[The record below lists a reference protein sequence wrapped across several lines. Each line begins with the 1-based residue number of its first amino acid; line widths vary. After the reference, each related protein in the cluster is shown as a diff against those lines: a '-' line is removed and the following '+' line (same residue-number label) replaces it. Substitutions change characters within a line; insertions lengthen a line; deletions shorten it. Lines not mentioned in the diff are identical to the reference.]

1 MAVVIRKMLPT
12 DLQPAMSL
20 LAQYNMAP
28 TPERP
33 DAERSGLITENSFVA
48 VEEGRMAGV
57 ASYIVLSADRA
68 ETASLAV
75 DPAFRGQGV
84 GARLQIARLRE
95 LKQSGVRWVR
105 TESDRPETL
114 AWYIRKFGYVEV
126 GKNPKK
132 HEFSLPDIADWTVLE
147 LDLTTLDLARFDSH

>member
-28 TPERP
+28 TPERA
-33 DAERSGLITENSFVA
+33 D
-48 VEEGRMAGV
+48 
-57 ASYIVLSADRA
+57 LSADRA

-132 HEFSLPDIADWTVLE
+132 HEFSLPDVADWTVLE